1 MIKAY
6 LIDQTEWDLFLG
18 CIAGAYRSSPNETT
32 KLTPN
37 MMCMGREV
45 RLPGDLVYKT
55 KEDNSVPSYR
65 PVVEAIQERMFRAH
79 EVARKHLKASAKRSK
94 DLYDIKMS
102 YINYKV
108 GDIVWLLHESRTVG
122 ISPKLEKRYDGP
134 YIIVKK
140 MSPINFVVQMNPEG
154 HSVLIHHDKFKMYN
168 GTNVPKWA
176 RKIAKRITQ

>member
-6 LIDQTEWDLFLG
+6 LTDQTEWDLFLG
-18 CIAGAYRSSPNETT
+18 CLAEAYRSSPNETT

-65 PVVEAIQERMFRAH
+65 PVVKAIQERIFWAH

-94 DLYDIKMS
+94 DVCDTKMS
-102 YINYKV
+102 CVNYKV
-108 GDIVWLLHESRTVG
+108 GDIVWL
-122 ISPKLEKRYDGP
+122 KKRYDGP

-154 HSVLIHHDKFKMYN
+154 HSVLIHHDKLKMYN